1 MCVMLLL
8 LLLLQVL
15 LTRNDLSNKSSL
27 DNLLNTISALLSMK
41 VIPILNGND
50 VVSPNPHMN
59 ADLQNVR
66 PFVTQNKRAL

>member
-1 MCVMLLL
+1 MVSWPKVSFWPKTM
-8 LLLLQVL
+8 
-15 LTRNDLSNKSSL
+15 DYS
-27 DNLLNTISALLSMK
+27 LSMK

-66 PFVTQNKRAL
+66 PFVTQN